1 MQHHLDNFDLGAFF
15 HLHDLNRDGI
25 LDVNELESVYG
36 VHHEKVKKGSASVEV
51 HTEKAKE
58 IVQTVLAALDKN
70 GDGVLTMREF
80 IAGGVAGLPNFKGVE
95 HLGHHYGTRLGLEG
109 G

>member
-80 IAGGVAGLPNFKGVE
+80 IAGGVAGLPNFKAWQWTTPA
-95 HLGHHYGTRLGLEG
+95 GTGS
-109 G
+109 